1 MDHSIVDLRTVPFD
15 RLVAFY
21 EKNGFGSANWYRQKL
36 APPHQS
42 GKLLGSVCVDN
53 SSGDILG
60 AYLGLDQPLLC
71 NPALKAV
78 QSIDTLI
85 SPQARGGALMRQIGE
100 SFYRELADRGYDC
113 VYGLPTRRSEPLRER
128 ALGWNKSRATYRYLV
143 PLPVPLLKL
152 AHLAF
157 LLLLRPETSSLRK
170 EPGLDALARAFSQQA
185 GYICHDQR
193 DLFFVAYRRGAFA
206 KIGLVRSRRHRG
218 WLDRF
223 RTMCRLASLCGGWF
237 LLTYATEDSETA
249 QLFSSFSLR
258 KWALNFSGRLLGA
271 DSKFSFGET
280 SFEFLEFD
288 TFGLT

>member
-1 MDHSIVDLRTVPFD
+1 MDHSIVDLRTIPFD
-15 RLVAFY
+15 RLIAFY
-21 EKNGFGSANWYRQKL
+21 EKNGFGPANWYRQKL

-42 GKLLGSVCVDN
+42 GKLLGSVCVDTA
-53 SSGDILG
+53 SGEILG

-85 SPQARGGALMRQIGE
+85 SPQARGGNLLRQVGE
-100 SFYRELADRGYDC
+100 AFYRELAERGYDC
-113 VYGLPTRRSEPLRER
+113 VYGLPTRRSAPLRER

-143 PLPVPLLKL
+143 PLPIPLLKL
-152 AHLAF
+152 ADLVF
-157 LLLLRPETSSLRK
+157 RLLPGQAASSVRK
-170 EPGLDALARAFSQQA
+170 ERALDTWTKACSAHPNWV
-185 GYICHDQR
+185 CHDER
-193 DLFFVAYRRGAFA
+193 ELFSIGYRRGVFA
-206 KIGLVRSRRHRG
+206 KIGLVRCRRSMG

-223 RTMCRLASLCGGWF
+223 KTLCRLASLCDGWF
-237 LLTYATEDSETA
+237 LLTYATEDSDTA
-249 QLFSSFSLR
+249 RLFSSFSLK

-271 DSKFSFGET
+271 ESKFSFGET